1 MNGENLVQSML
12 KEETFAHSGIK
23 GQKWGVRRFQN
34 EDGSLTPEG
43 RERYG
48 LKGGLSSMSDDDLRK
63 AVNAKR
69 LQNRYVELQTEKARK
84 RQGDI
89 SGFIKEAS
97 GLAGQVTSKTAQSI
111 YLSPM
116 KKAVNEDNAYLE
128 KKNKNLEEM
137 RKSSNASSE
146 DKARYT
152 EEINKNKSIIE
163 TNNNDYKK
171 VQGMIEDTGKML
183 GDKGAG
189 KLADPISKGLT
200 KNEMNEARDRAYRN
214 ISEMDEKQLKSVV
227 DRMVLEKEYQ
237 DLVNPPKPSKLE
249 KGREWIQT
257 VGSILGVV
265 LTVASIAGIVKQFGE
280 VKSDKKAKHSE
291 ELTDKYLA
299 HYGVRGM
306 KKGIRRW
313 TNEDGTLTEAGK
325 EHYGL
330 ISKGRAQRDLRY
342 ANRMNIGR
350 ELLTEYHKYKKEE
363 YENKGKEKKV
373 NKENEKLK
381 NLGELS
387 KGGENFVKDLMKLR
401 KDIKF
406 SNKDKIIE
414 NYTVVANIGSLFV
427 NDAIRARVVYGEDG
441 RKTTLGNI
449 RLAKQTNVT
458 IPIITPFA
466 IGVAGFTKTKDKK
479 VLRQQEDSDDY
490 LMHYG
495 VKGMKKGDRRWQ
507 NEDGS
512 LTAEG
517 YIHYGINRR
526 DPNARVEEAKQK
538 AKADYKIQKTQ
549 AKYANKLSS
558 IQNKQMIKE
567 QRALNKEEQRAQKV
581 ADKEEMKVRRE
592 QIETRRKNIMK
603 AIVGTAAVAGVAAL
617 GYHIFHNRSLDKQLM
632 RDMTLKEQEG
642 QLELDK
648 MGITANKEI
657 KLKEIEKA
665 PELEKAKQ
673 ATDIAR
679 IEADRDIQKDI
690 GLTKRTEAAMRQN
703 IETTKSLTGTLI
715 NRSEE
720 SRESSSEQ
728 STRNSTGSTSIVRDA
743 KKIVE
748 RTRTLEYDELGRPMR
763 EGKVNKRARPS
774 RAGILWAF
782 DHGKINEE
790 RRDELLNKFNESS
803 TRRSERR
810 KEGKK
815 TVTTILDK
823 VGSVRIPMIN
833 ASGEITET
841 EFMRMPNKKK

>member
-1 MNGENLVQSML
+1 MNGEDLVQSML
-12 KEETFAHSGIK
+12 EGEILAHYGIK
-23 GQKWGVRRFQN
+23 NQKWGVRRFQN

-63 AVNAKR
+63 AINRKTNENTYIR
-69 LQNRYVELQTEKARK
+69 LQTKDATK
-84 RQGDI
+84 RRADI
-89 SGFIKEAS
+89 SEFVKALGDTTKTAANPNLQKVYLS
-97 GLAGQVTSKTAQSI
+97 GLNKSI
-111 YLSPM
+111 
-116 KKAVNEDNAYLE
+116 AEDNARLQAQKE
-128 KKNKNLEEM
+128 VALKSGDKKTADEVSKIIAQNNK
-137 RKSSNASSE
+137 
-146 DKARYT
+146 DKAT
-152 EEINKNKSIIE
+152 IQNAIN
-163 TNNNDYKK
+163 
-171 VQGMIEDTGKML
+171 VTGKM
-183 GDKGAG
+183 AEEVG
-189 KLADPISKGLT
+189 KQSTVVGKVLT
-200 KNEMNEARDRAYRN
+200 TKEMQDAKDRAYRN
-214 ISEMDEKQLKSVV
+214 IGEMDEKQLKSVV
-227 DRMVLEKEYQ
+227 DRMLLEEQYQ
-237 DLVNPPKPSKLE
+237 NLVNPPKPSKLE
-249 KGREWIQT
+249 KGKEWLQT
-257 VGSILGVV
+257 VGSILG
-265 LTVASIAGIVKQFGE
+265 IALSAITIANAIKGI
-280 VKSDKKAKHSE
+280 KSGDSAKHGE
-291 ELTDKYLA
+291 ELTDEYLA

-330 ISKGRAQRDLRY
+330 VSKGRAQRDLRY
-342 ANRMNIGR
+342 ANRINIDR

-381 NLGELS
+381 NLDELS

-414 NYTVVANIGSLFV
+414 NYTVAANIGSLFV
-427 NDAIRARVVYGEDG
+427 NDAIRSRVVYDEDG

-449 RLAKQTNVT
+449 RLAKQTNVI

-466 IGVAGFTKTKDKK
+466 IGVSGFTITKDKK
-479 VLRQQEDSDDY
+479 LLRQSDDSDEY
-490 LMHYG
+490 LAHYG

-526 DPNARVEEAKQK
+526 DPNARIEEAKQK

-567 QRALNKEEQRAQKV
+567 QRALNKEEQRAQK
-581 ADKEEMKVRRE
+581 AANKEEMKVRRE

-632 RDMTLKEQEG
+632 RDLTLKEQEG

-648 MGITANKEI
+648 MGITTNKEI
-657 KLKEIEKA
+657 KLKEIEA
-665 PELEKAKQ
+665 DR
-673 ATDIAR
+673 DIQKDIGLTKRTR

-690 GLTKRTEAAMRQN
+690 GLTKRTEAATRQN
-703 IETTKSLTGTLI
+703 AETTKSLTETLI

-728 STRNSTGSTSIVRDA
+728 STRNPTGSTSIVRNA
-743 KKIVE
+743 KKVAE
-748 RTRTLEYDELGRPMR
+748 RTRALEYDEMGRPMR
-763 EGKVNKRARPS
+763 DGKVNKKARPS

-782 DHGKINEE
+782 DHDKINEE

-823 VGSVRIPMIN
+823 VGSIRIPMMN

>member
-12 KEETFAHSGIK
+12 EGETLAHYGIK
-23 GQKWGVRRFQN
+23 NQKWGVRRFQN

-116 KKAVNEDNAYLE
+116 KRAINEDNAYLE

-137 RKSSNASSE
+137 RKSGNASSE

-163 TNNNDYKK
+163 MNNSDYKK

-200 KNEMNEARDRAYRN
+200 KSEMNEAKDRAYRN

-280 VKSDKKAKHSE
+280 VKSDKKAKHGE
-291 ELTDKYLA
+291 ELTDEYLA
-299 HYGVRGM
+299 
-306 KKGIRRW
+306 
-313 TNEDGTLTEAGK
+313 
-325 EHYGL
+325 
-330 ISKGRAQRDLRY
+330 
-342 ANRMNIGR
+342 
-350 ELLTEYHKYKKEE
+350 
-363 YENKGKEKKV
+363 
-373 NKENEKLK
+373 
-381 NLGELS
+381 
-387 KGGENFVKDLMKLR
+387 
-401 KDIKF
+401 
-406 SNKDKIIE
+406 
-414 NYTVVANIGSLFV
+414 
-427 NDAIRARVVYGEDG
+427 
-441 RKTTLGNI
+441 
-449 RLAKQTNVT
+449 
-458 IPIITPFA
+458 
-466 IGVAGFTKTKDKK
+466 
-479 VLRQQEDSDDY
+479 
-490 LMHYG
+490 HYG

-558 IQNKQMIKE
+558 IQNRQMIKE

-690 GLTKRTEAAMRQN
+690 GLTKRTEAATRQN

-728 STRNSTGSTSIVRDA
+728 STHNSTGSTSIVRDA
-743 KKIVE
+743 KKIAE
-748 RTRTLEYDELGRPMR
+748 RTRALEYDELGRPMR
-763 EGKVNKRARPS
+763 EGKVNKRARSS

-815 TVTTILDK
+815 TATTILDK
-823 VGSVRIPMIN
+823 VGSIRIPMMN